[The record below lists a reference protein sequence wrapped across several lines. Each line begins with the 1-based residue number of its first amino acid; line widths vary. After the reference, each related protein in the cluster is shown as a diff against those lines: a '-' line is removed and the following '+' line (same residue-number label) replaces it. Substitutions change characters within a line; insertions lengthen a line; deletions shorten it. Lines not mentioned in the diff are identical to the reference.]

1 MASSRKSLPTEA
13 PSAPTQALAAC
24 LARHVLPGQHLVLG
38 LSGGI
43 DSIVLLHA
51 LAAARS
57 GTPAAF
63 SLAALHVHHGLSVN
77 ADRWEAFCRGLCERL
92 DVPFACAHVIVERGS
107 ADGLEGAARRAR
119 HAAFVA
125 SAADWVVLAQHRDDQ
140 AETLLFNLLRGTGMA
155 GAAAMRERS
164 GRLLRPLLPVGRA
177 DIEAYARQHGLDW
190 VEDESNADLRHAR
203 NFLRH
208 RVLPEL
214 HGRFPAAA
222 KNMAAAAARFA
233 EALALLDALAR
244 IDLDG
249 TEDFPLDIACLDRL
263 DEARARN
270 VLRYLLARRQVM
282 IPGEARL
289 AEAVRQMRSAGPD
302 RHPALV
308 FGDRRLYR
316 RRGRLYLEPV
326 GEGGME
332 DSGDSTETC

>member
-1 MASSRKSLPTEA
+1 MASSRKSLPAEV
-13 PSAPTQALAAC
+13 PSAPTQALVDC
-24 LARHVLPGQHLVLG
+24 LARRVLPGQHLVLG
-38 LSGGI
+38 LSGGV
-43 DSIVLLHA
+43 DSVVLLHA

-57 GTPAAF
+57 ATPAAF
-63 SLAALHVHHGLSVN
+63 TLSALHVHHGLSPN
-77 ADRWEAFCRGLCERL
+77 ADRWEDFCRSLSKRL
-92 DVPFACAHVIVERGS
+92 DVPFACAHVSVEHGS

-119 HAAFVA
+119 HAAFA
-125 SAADWVVLAQHRDDQ
+125 AAAADWVVLAQHRDDQ
-140 AETLLFNLLRGTGMA
+140 AETLLFNLLRGTGLA
-155 GAAAMRERS
+155 GVAAMRERS

-177 DIEAYARQHGLDW
+177 DIEAYARRHGLDW
-190 VEDESNADLRHAR
+190 VEDESNADLRHTR

-208 RVLPEL
+208 RVLPVL
-214 HGRFPAAA
+214 HDRFPAAA
-222 KNMAAAAARFA
+222 KNMAAAATRFA

-289 AEAVRQMRSAGPD
+289 AEALRQMRSAGPD

-308 FGDRRLYR
+308 FGDWRLLR
-316 RRGRLYLEPV
+316 RRSRLYLEPV
-326 GEGGME
+326 GA
-332 DSGDSTETC
+332 DSTETC